1 MRIETIADSGD
12 KTIEGK
18 KKPLKK
24 LIKKVEKKP
33 LIKNLIKKN
42 PTVVKGKIIKKVIQK
57 KPLRTA
63 IKKVQA
69 KKPLTTAIKK
79 VQAKKPLRTAIKKV
93 QAKKPLRTAL
103 KKLPSLA
110 KKTFQKVKTF
120 TGMAPRT
127 AYLALVRI
135 NFRGFA
141 TRINALNSDTKN
153 KLFKKWLQ
161 LGGNRTALQKA
172 VDAGKN
178 KKPILGIK
186 STQNIGELTVAA
198 ALAAATPIIVIIAA
212 FIGKDN
218 ASNSNTSTT
227 DNNSFTTP
235 EFNEN
240 VNVIKDK
247 LLNSKLFNKPRNKNP
262 DNLPDEQDEQ
272 AEKEPEVET
281 KKDNTLMYLGIGAA
295 ALLLL
300 NKK

>member
-1 MRIETIADSGD
+1 MRIETIADSSD

-18 KKPLKK
+18 KKPLRN
-24 LIKKVEKKP
+24 LIKRVEKKP
-33 LIKNLIKKN
+33 VIKNLIKKN

-63 IKKVQA
+63 
-69 KKPLTTAIKK
+69 
-79 VQAKKPLRTAIKKV
+79 
-93 QAKKPLRTAL
+93 L
-103 KKLPSLA
+103 KKTASLA

-120 TGMAPRT
+120 TGLAPRT
-127 AYLALVRI
+127 SYLALVRI

-141 TRINALNSDTKN
+141 TRINALNKDTKD

-161 LGGNRTALQKA
+161 LGGNRTSLQKA

-218 ASNSNTSTT
+218 VKNQDSNTSSN
-227 DNNSFTTP
+227 DNNDFTTP
-235 EFNEN
+235 EFKEN
-240 VNVIKDK
+240 VNLIKDK
-247 LLNSKLFNKPRNKNP
+247 LLDSKLFKKSRTNQKNNDVP
-262 DNLPDEQDEQ
+262 DQEDAQ
-272 AEKEPEVET
+272 AEKEPEVEA
-281 KKDNTLMYLGIGAA
+281 KKDNTLMYLALGATG
-295 ALLLL
+295 LLLL
-300 NKK
+300 NNK